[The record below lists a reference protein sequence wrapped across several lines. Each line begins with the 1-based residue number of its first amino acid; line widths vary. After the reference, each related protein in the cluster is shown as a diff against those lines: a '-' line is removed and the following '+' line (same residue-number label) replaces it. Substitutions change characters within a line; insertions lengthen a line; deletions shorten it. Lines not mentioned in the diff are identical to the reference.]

1 MAQIDIEA
9 LKSDIAEFKKEYDK
23 SNLKTAEELNAYI
36 SDADKILAKY
46 PDIKFDS
53 AGEAKEI
60 LGRFYNTLGLQVVVF
75 GNDLRHG
82 VPYYH
87 KALELCPHSFDI
99 HFRYFTTLEEVIAN
113 ERLRTPELV
122 QDAIY
127 CLQVCINC
135 CNTPELKREHKVQY
149 RYIDLGRTYL
159 IAKQPEKAIECAN
172 KSLEILA
179 AIYNEDARKL
189 LSDAYAEQGKAHLAA
204 NQPEKA
210 FECAKKALKAYKS
223 EYARRLLNDAGK
235 RLGFFGRLRVLFRM
249 WFKKQ
254 G

>member
-1 MAQIDIEA
+1 MAQIDIET
-9 LKSDIAEFKKEYDK
+9 LKSETKEFEKNHKGYAD
-23 SNLKTAEELNAYI
+23 LKNPAELNAYI
-36 SDADKILAKY
+36 SDAEKILAKY
-46 PDIKFDS
+46 PEPE
-53 AGEAKEI
+53 GEAREI
-60 LGRFYNTLGLQVVVF
+60 LGRFYNTLGCQVVVF
-75 GNDLRHG
+75 GNDLEHG

-87 KALELCPHSFDI
+87 KAMELCPHSYDI
-99 HFRYFTTLEEVIAN
+99 HFDYFTTLEEIIAN

-122 QDAIY
+122 RDAIY

-135 CNTPELKREHKVQY
+135 CDTPELKRKHCVDG
-149 RYIDLGRTYL
+149 RYVELGKTYL

-179 AIYNEDARKL
+179 ALYNEGARKL
-189 LSDAYAEQGKAHLAA
+189 LSTAYAEQGKALLAA
-204 NQPEKA
+204 DQPEKA

-223 EYARRLLNDAGK
+223 EDARRLLNDAGK

-254 G
+254 E